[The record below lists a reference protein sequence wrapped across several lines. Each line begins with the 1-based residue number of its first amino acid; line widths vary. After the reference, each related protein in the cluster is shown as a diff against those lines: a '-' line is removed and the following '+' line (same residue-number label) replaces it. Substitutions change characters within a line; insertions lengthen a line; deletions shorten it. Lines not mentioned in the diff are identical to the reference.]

1 LYLGLDHLL
10 DLVRLREAVCPQFG
24 VCQLSI
30 DGYLEPA
37 LSRGNEIQGLQQ
49 YEKYLA
55 WRTERGDIE
64 KLSGWLAG
72 EPSIRYFDNA
82 GV

>member
-1 LYLGLDHLL
+1 MYLGLDQLL

-37 LSRGNEIQGLQQ
+37 LSRGNEVQGLHLLPKFLQ
-49 YEKYLA
+49 
-55 WRTERGDIE
+55 
-64 KLSGWLAG
+64 
-72 EPSIRYFDNA
+72 
-82 GV
+82 